1 MPAAARVAT
10 KASAPRDFGMAEM
23 YHQHVAFMIR
33 TAHESECDAADGVAR
48 RSFAEYEREYPDWI
62 PVLGAGRPMSKIA
75 EEGELLV
82 AESGGAI
89 VGCVGY
95 IPPGRSRNPVF
106 EKDWAA
112 LRFMAVD
119 PTHRGHG
126 ISRALADECVR
137 RAKRDGAKALALFT
151 SPAMKI
157 AIAMYKRMGFEFRRE
172 IAPVYGMAAE
182 LYVLT
187 VSTR

>member
-1 MPAAARVAT
+1 
-10 KASAPRDFGMAEM
+10 M
-23 YHQHVAFMIR
+23 YHHAMAFTIR
-33 TAHESECDAADGVAR
+33 TARESEREAADRVAL
-48 RSFAEYEREYPDWI
+48 RSFAEYEHEYPDWR
-62 PVLGAGRPMSKIA
+62 PVLHGGTPMAKIA
-75 EEGELLV
+75 EEGELVV
-82 AESGGAI
+82 AEMDGAI

-119 PTHRGHG
+119 PAHRGHG
-126 ISRALADECVR
+126 ISRALADECRR
-137 RAKRDGAKALALFT
+137 RAERDRAKALALFT

-157 AIAMYKRMGFEFRRE
+157 AIAMYRRMGFRFQRD

-187 VSTR
+187 VSTP

>member
-1 MPAAARVAT
+1 
-10 KASAPRDFGMAEM
+10 MAEM
-23 YHQHVAFMIR
+23 YHQVMAFTIR
-33 TAHESECDAADGVAR
+33 TARESEREAADRVAQ
-48 RSFAEYEREYPDWI
+48 RSFAEYEDEYPDWR
-62 PVLGAGRPMSKIA
+62 PVLHGGNPMSAIA
-75 EEGELLV
+75 GEGELLV
-82 AESGGAI
+82 AEMDGAI

-95 IPPGRSRNPVF
+95 IPPGRSRHPVF
-106 EKDWAA
+106 EKEWAA

-119 PTHRGHG
+119 PAHRGHG

-137 RAKRDGAKALALFT
+137 RARRDDAKALALFT

-157 AIAMYKRMGFEFRRE
+157 ALAMYRRMGFEFRRE

-187 VSTR
+187 VSTP

>member
-1 MPAAARVAT
+1 
-10 KASAPRDFGMAEM
+10 MA
-23 YHQHVAFMIR
+23 FTIR
-33 TAHESECDAADGVAR
+33 TARDSEREAADQVAE
-48 RSFAEYEREYPDWI
+48 RSFAEYEHEYPDWQ
-62 PVLGAGRPMSKIA
+62 PVLHGGTPMAKIA
-75 EEGELLV
+75 EEGELVV
-82 AESGGAI
+82 AEMNGAI

-119 PTHRGHG
+119 PAHRGHG
-126 ISRALADECVR
+126 ISRALADECRR
-137 RAKRDGAKALALFT
+137 RAERDRAKALALFT

-157 AIAMYKRMGFEFRRE
+157 AIAMYRRMGFEFQRE

-187 VSTR
+187 VSTP

>member
-1 MPAAARVAT
+1 MPF
-10 KASAPRDFGMAEM
+10 P
-23 YHQHVAFMIR
+23 IR
-33 TAHESECDAADGVAR
+33 TAHESEREAADRVAA
-48 RSFAEYEREYPDWI
+48 RSFAEYEREYPDWS
-62 PVLGAGRPMSKIA
+62 PVLHGGNPMAAIAG
-75 EEGELLV
+75 EGELLV
-82 AESGGAI
+82 AEKDGAI

-106 EKDWAA
+106 GKDWAA

-119 PTHRGHG
+119 PAHRGEG

-137 RAKRDGAKALALFT
+137 RARRDGAKALALFT
-151 SPAMKI
+151 SPAMKV
-157 AIAMYKRMGFEFRRE
+157 AIAMYRRMGFEFQRE

-182 LYVLT
+182 LYLLT